1 MNDESK
7 NTDSP
12 RVREGEKFIAEPSEG
27 PYQFDESSSS
37 QDVIALPNGEVVV
50 RTNLDELIDAM
61 AAKVFTDAT
70 MSVTQFGVFHLALSS
85 APILYPLYER
95 LMYDPNVRALPWQ
108 STEVWLVDQ
117 EDEFPNIVQE
127 TIIEHADIPKQQ
139 VHCHLPNKM
148 NEEEPLKV
156 DCLIV
161 SDEVVIPE
169 EVNIHQV
176 IVFATSVKDCEVFAK
191 TCNNTKV
198 NGFVLQENH

>member
-1 MNDESK
+1 MNDESNHK
-7 NTDSP
+7 DSP
-12 RVREGEKFIAEPSEG
+12 RVREGEKFIDEPSEG
-27 PYQFDESSSS
+27 PYQFDEPSSS
-37 QDVIALPNGEVVV
+37 QDVIALPNGKVVV

-139 VHCHLPNKM
+139 VHCHLPNKT
-148 NEEEPLKV
+148 NGEEPLKV

-161 SDEVVIPE
+161 SDEVAIPE

-176 IVFATSVKDCEVFAK
+176 VVFATSLKDCEVFAK

-198 NGFVLQENH
+198 NGFVLQENR